1 MIATAE
7 RNQKTNNTI
16 TNKNNYINHKETK
29 QQWQSMSLLPHYC
42 AVTTRLAQHMAKGI
56 AVTLDLKQ
64 NKAHSSKASTSKQN
78 EQDPPL
84 IRPWLGDVTL
94 DMTTSP
100 SEDFK

>member
-16 TNKNNYINHKETK
+16 TNKNSYINHKETK

-42 AVTTRLAQHMAKGI
+42 AVTTRLAQHM
-56 AVTLDLKQ
+56 DLKQ
-64 NKAHSSKASTSKQN
+64 NKAHNSKASTSKQN
-78 EQDPPL
+78 ERDPPL